1 MPLTPHQQ
9 EAHDKVIQLY
19 RDGHKRVIL
28 NGGAGTGKTFTADEI
43 VKTIKKDYTINP
55 NYNNGTIYVTAPTNK
70 ALAVIKN
77 RVSSS
82 VEFKTIHSALNL
94 TQYTNP
100 KSGIDTFIQRKTYGK
115 PKGNEFDKCK
125 FALIDEC
132 SMLGKALEGPILT
145 KEKPDDAK
153 IIPAGYLEKYSMP
166 VLYMGDFRQLL
177 PVKETY
183 SPVFEKGY
191 PMVTLTEI
199 MRQKGDNPI
208 IALSNDTDLLFF
220 KQPNI
225 VGGKGYTYSN
235 NQSHF
240 IESLAEANGTD
251 EFKYLAYSNTQI
263 DSINQM
269 VRHRIYSNPSRIET
283 GETIVFNK
291 YPYLKHYINEELKV
305 EDLDIVTDYVEIPNK
320 HTKWD
325 PLGEHNGK
333 MDRVKLKYYYINN
346 EVKILHEHS
355 DRMYKQLLLSVRH
368 QCNNEDWDYRS
379 KKYVEERIF
388 ADFKYNHAI
397 TVHKSQGSTYKQVVI
412 NIGNIMFNPSAD
424 DRQRM
429 LYTAITRASDLII
442 LNNVQ

>member
-1 MPLTPHQQ
+1 MALTPHQQ

-19 RDGHKRVIL
+19 REGHKRVIL
-28 NGGAGTGKTFTADEI
+28 NGGAGVGKTYTADEI

-55 NYNNGTIYVTAPTNK
+55 AYNNGTIYVTAPTNK
-70 ALAVIKN
+70 ALAVIKTK
-77 RVSSS
+77 VSSS

-94 TQYTNP
+94 TQYTHP
-100 KSGIDTFIQRKTYGK
+100 KSGIETFVQRKTYGK

-132 SMLGKALEGPILT
+132 GMLGKSLEGSV
-145 KEKPDDAK
+145 DAMENYPED
-153 IIPAGYLEKYSMP
+153 IVRGYLEKYNMP
-166 VLYMGDFRQLL
+166 ILYMGDEQQLA
-177 PVKETY
+177 PVKEKY
-183 SPVFEKGY
+183 SPVFYKGY
-191 PMVTLTEI
+191 PIVTLTEI

-208 IALSNDTDLLFF
+208 IGLSKDIDLLFF

-225 VGGKGYTYSN
+225 KDGKGYTYSN
-235 NQSHF
+235 NESLF

-251 EFKYLAYSNTQI
+251 EFKYLAFTNQQI
-263 DSINQM
+263 DSINQK
-269 VRHRIYSNPSRIET
+269 VRNRIYKNPHRIEVN
-283 GETIVFNK
+283 ETIVFNK
-291 YPYLKHYINEELKV
+291 YPYFKHYINEELKV
-305 EDLDIVTDYVEIPNK
+305 EDLDIVTDYIEIPNR

-325 PLGEHNGK
+325 SLGEHNGC
-333 MDRVKLKYYYINN
+333 MDKIKLKYYYINN
-346 EVKILHEHS
+346 EIKILHEHS
-355 DRMYKQLLLSVRH
+355 DRIYKDLLSSFRIK
-368 QCNNEDWDYRS
+368 CNTEDWDFRN

-397 TVHKSQGSTYKQVVI
+397 TVHKSQGSTYKQIII
-412 NIGNIMFNPSAD
+412 NIGNIMFNPNAD